1 MGRKKTVKG
10 GKLCRFVNMLEAMAV
25 FRHVYEIPNGVGL
38 KYVHWSDAL
47 VPAAGNLLLPVVAIV
62 EGGVRFPMDPLL
74 ADFLGHLRLT
84 PSQVNPNVFRIVM
97 GTVEL
102 NRRLGLDLGIH
113 DILRTYILHHNSKTD
128 AYSLVLEILTSHW

>member
-10 GKLCRFVNMLEAMAV
+10 GKLCLFVNTPEAMAV

-62 EGGVRFPMDPLL
+62 EGGVRFPMDLLL

-84 PSQVNPNVFRIVM
+84 PS
-97 GTVEL
+97 
-102 NRRLGLDLGIH
+102 
-113 DILRTYILHHNSKTD
+113 
-128 AYSLVLEILTSHW
+128 